1 MYPLTSCCFES
12 QSKYGQAKKEKTK
25 TYSKRNIP
33 IDRLRFQLHSKYKAW
48 DLIAISQYTLCKMN
62 D

>member
-1 MYPLTSCCFES
+1 MVK
-12 QSKYGQAKKEKTK
+12 QKKENQELIQ
-25 TYSKRNIP
+25 KRNIS
-33 IDRLRFQLHSKYKAW
+33 IDRLRFQPHSKYKAQ